1 MAFEGVIIAGVAALS
16 LVVVALGLATVLTR
30 RPVPAPSE
38 AAEAARRHGVLVSLT
53 AWLLPSLVGTFLL
66 LPLSALVFRWGGID
80 GPANWNALLVGLYPG
95 LFGLGYL
102 GVHAI
107 GERTWPRPAGPV
119 RRAAL
124 AHRRVSDVAPAWLR
138 RTVHALTVA
147 AVTVL
152 VACGTTGAEDGRSIG
167 HTMEGPG
174 FAWEAFTARRA
185 SPYPGWDF
193 AVPLLVAVVL
203 IAVAAEGVLRLV
215 ARRPAIVDADPTYDA
230 ASRRL
235 SAHRALRGAA
245 LVIGCSLAGVLVVA
259 GTALQGIE
267 LRSIGVAAATL
278 GVVVGLG
285 SVVVAA
291 IPAPA
296 AVAGPPA
303 TTAPVTAH
311 ASGGAVA

>member
-1 MAFEGVIIAGVAALS
+1 MAFGGVIVVGAGALV
-16 LVVVALGLATVLTR
+16 LVVVALGLAAVLTR

-38 AAEAARRHGVLVSLT
+38 AAEAARRHGALVSLT

-66 LPLSALVFRWGGID
+66 LPLAALVVRWGGID
-80 GPANWNALLVGLYPG
+80 GPATWHALLAGLYPG

-124 AHRRVSDVAPAWLR
+124 AHRRVSDVAPHWLR
-138 RTVHALTVA
+138 RTVHGLAVATA
-147 AVTVL
+147 AVL
-152 VACGTTGAEDGRSIG
+152 VVCGATGAEDGRSVSTSG
-167 HTMEGPG
+167 LSDGM
-174 FAWEAFTARRA
+174 FTTRA
-185 SPYPGWDF
+185 SSPYPGWDF

-203 IAVAAEGVLRLV
+203 VALAAEGVLRLV

-259 GTALQGIE
+259 GVALQGVE
-267 LRSIGVAAATL
+267 LRPLGITAAVL
-278 GVVVGLG
+278 GVVVGFG
-285 SVVVAA
+285 SLVITA
-291 IPAPA
+291 IPAAPA
-296 AVAGPPA
+296 VATPPTPVPAAGPPA
-303 TTAPVTAH
+303 GSAVT
-311 ASGGAVA
+311 

>member
-1 MAFEGVIIAGVAALS
+1 MAFGSVIIVGVGALL
-16 LVVVALGLATVLTR
+16 LVVVALSLAAVLTR

-66 LPLSALVFRWGGID
+66 LPISALVLRWGGID
-80 GPANWNALLVGLYPG
+80 GPATSNALLAGLYPG

-102 GVHAI
+102 GVHAV

-124 AHRRVSDVAPAWLR
+124 AHRQVSDVAPSWLR
-138 RTVHALTVA
+138 RTVHGLAGA
-147 AVTVL
+147 AVAVL
-152 VACGTTGAEDGRSIG
+152 VVCGATGAEDGRSIE
-167 HTMEGPG
+167 TSG
-174 FAWEAFTARRA
+174 FSGDPFATRSA

-193 AVPLLVAVVL
+193 AVPLLIAVVL
-203 IAVAAEGVLRLV
+203 VGLAVEGVLRLV
-215 ARRPAIVDADPTYDA
+215 ARQPAIVDADPSYDA

-259 GTALQGIE
+259 GTALQGVE
-267 LRSIGVAAATL
+267 LRPLGAVAATL
-278 GVVVGLG
+278 GVLVGLG
-285 SVVVAA
+285 ALAVTA
-291 IPAPA
+291 IPAPP
-296 AVAGPPA
+296 AVVAPPVSPGPPMHSA
-303 TTAPVTAH
+303 T
-311 ASGGAVA
+311 GGAVA